1 MIYWLSIYGY
11 GIALTKGILRACSTR
26 KFCVFKALKEH
37 FPCFLRGIFI
47 KVVNFS
53 HLKIQDFVMHFIYNF
68 LQLRPPFL
76 KQLLLGMHSEWISGF
91 CSY

>member
-1 MIYWLSIYGY
+1 MSIFLVKQHNDLVEARIILMIYWLSISGY
-11 GIALTKGILRACSTR
+11 GIALTKGILGACSTR

-53 HLKIQDFVMHFIYNF
+53 HLKIQDFVNNALYI
-68 LQLRPPFL
+68 
-76 KQLLLGMHSEWISGF
+76 
-91 CSY
+91 